1 MKIYRRCFCLAAV
14 LAACLL
20 AAACAN
26 TQAGPEEEE
35 EEASAAVAVLGYAQF
50 PGADLTEGAIS
61 ISALF
66 LEEDGAAVSG
76 GSVLL
81 SAGQV
86 SADFPL
92 GDGGELRVSGLPRT
106 GDVRL
111 TLVSQDAQE
120 LGSMTISFAEG
131 AVIDASTS
139 EDGVGYVTTRA
150 DTSVVSLEFTVSGE
164 GLLCALRLTE

>member
-20 AAACAN
+20 AAACTN
-26 TQAGPEEEE
+26 TQAGPEE

-66 LEEDGAAVSG
+66 LEEDGDAISG
-76 GSVLL
+76 GAVRL
-81 SAGQV
+81 SAGQI

>member
-26 TQAGPEEEE
+26 TQAGPEE

-106 GDVRL
+106 GDVWL

>member
-26 TQAGPEEEE
+26 TQAGPE

-106 GDVRL
+106 GDVWL

>member
-20 AAACAN
+20 AAACAD
-26 TQAGPEEEE
+26 TQAGPE

-111 TLVSQDAQE
+111 TLTSGDARE
-120 LGSMTISFAEG
+120 LGSMTISFAQG

>member
-20 AAACAN
+20 AAACTN
-26 TQAGPEEEE
+26 TQAGPEE

-50 PGADLTEGAIS
+50 RGADLTEGAIS